1 MPAKTFAKKV
11 SGNIRNELVKLAC
24 PNMYK
29 MAPAPKSYLDE
40 ICLHRLD
47 RPSKESMDKQISIP
61 ETITALDSYPPLLRI
76 PSEIRR
82 EILRYVL
89 PSSKRRFV
97 LYTDC
102 DSNSLSRKR
111 NRKCRPHPDR
121 HLTLDVLRTNRII
134 YHECLSVMYSENLF
148 HFYAF
153 NYLPVLD
160 FIRHLSP
167 EAKNLVRKVR
177 LTPLTDN
184 QVDAQPSHDRFCTVI
199 HDSLP
204 MLSELRAD
212 PVVFF

>member
-1 MPAKTFAKKV
+1 MSDQMTPTARGYT
-11 SGNIRNELVKLAC
+11 
-24 PNMYK
+24 
-29 MAPAPKSYLDE
+29 DE
-40 ICLHRLD
+40 ILLQRRE
-47 RPSKESMDKQISIP
+47 RPSRDSVSKQISIP
-61 ETITALDSYPPLLRI
+61 ETLSALDSYPPLLRI

-82 EILRYVL
+82 EIFRYVL
-89 PSSKRRFV
+89 PSSNRRFL

-102 DSNSLSRKR
+102 DTNVISKKW

-121 HLTLDVLRTNRII
+121 DLTLDILRVNRLI
-134 YHECLSVMYSENLF
+134 YHECLSIIFSENQF

-177 LTPLTDN
+177 FTPLTDK
-184 QVDAQPSHDRFCTVI
+184 QDDPPATHDRFFTVI

-204 MLSELRAD
+204 GLSELQAD